1 MLLLL
6 LLLLLLYICV
16 TLTFT
21 VHVTSSHV
29 RGCHYEM
36 CESMLEL
43 LVKFSIYFSVYR
55 LLQVVD
61 AVLNTVETTPEKPFE
76 FAAPQLGV
84 RVEDPPLLDEEEF
97 FQPNFTGLLS
107 KISTESSDSMQTDE
121 LPLVMVSLA
130 SAVLQQNDSS
140 GNGTSTRV
148 AIVIYRSDALFQQR
162 VPLTSTDSLLV
173 RQVGSIILDISLRR
187 NDMVENV
194 ESDNNSNI
202 VRPFFM
208 KTTVSELMSWCMY

>member
-1 MLLLL
+1 MD
-6 LLLLLLYICV
+6 
-16 TLTFT
+16 T
-21 VHVTSSHV
+21 
-29 RGCHYEM
+29 
-36 CESMLEL
+36 
-43 LVKFSIYFSVYR
+43 
-55 LLQVVD
+55 
-61 AVLNTVETTPEKPFE
+61 VLNFVKTNSEKPFE
-76 FAAPQLGV
+76 FVSPQLDV
-84 RVEDPPLLDEEEF
+84 RVEDPPPPDEEEF
-97 FQPNFTGLLS
+97 FQPNLTGLLS
-107 KISTESSDSMQTDE
+107 KISNESSDSMQTDE

-148 AIVIYRSDALFQQR
+148 ATVIYRSDALFQQR
-162 VPLTSTDSLLV
+162 VPLTSTDSSLV

>member
-1 MLLLL
+1 M
-6 LLLLLLYICV
+6 
-16 TLTFT
+16 
-21 VHVTSSHV
+21 
-29 RGCHYEM
+29 
-36 CESMLEL
+36 
-43 LVKFSIYFSVYR
+43 
-55 LLQVVD
+55 D
-61 AVLNTVETTPEKPFE
+61 AVLNAVETTPEKPFE
-76 FAAPQLGV
+76 FAAPQLNV

-97 FQPNFTGLLS
+97 FQPNLTGLLS

-148 AIVIYRSDALFQQR
+148 ATVIYRSDALFQQR
-162 VPLTSTDSLLV
+162 VPLTSTDSSLV
-173 RQVGSIILDISLRR
+173 RQVDSIILDISLRR
-187 NDMVENV
+187 NDMMENV